1 MYTDTDVLI
10 IGTGFSGLGMSIKLM
25 QAGLTNFT
33 VLEQAD
39 EVGGTWRDNHY
50 PGVACDVPSHLYSY
64 SFEANP
70 RWSRLFAPQ
79 REIFDYLKQCADKYG
94 VRPHIHFNSEVVKAV
109 FDERRGMWDVTTRAG
124 KLYRAR
130 VLVSGSGGLSRPSFP
145 EIPGRDRFKGK
156 TFHTARWDHDYPL
169 AGKRVAVIGTGA
181 SAIQVVPGI
190 VDKVGHLTLFQR
202 TPAWVLPK
210 PNFRMDAKAQER
222 FEKNPWL
229 QRMMRNGIYW
239 LMESRALGFTGMVPG
254 MQDNTEVTARKFL
267 AKQVKDPV
275 LRAKLTPNYRPGC
288 KRMLISNSYY
298 AALQKPN
305 ASVETSGIKEIT
317 ERGII
322 TQDGKLHE
330 LDVIVYAT
338 GFQAAEAVAPFEVR
352 GRDGLDLND
361 AWRDG
366 AEAYKG
372 TTVAGFP
379 NFFLLMGPNTGLGH
393 NSMVFMIESQIQ
405 YVFDSLKQM
414 RASGTDWLDVKP
426 SAQKLYNQKLT
437 ERLSK
442 TVWAT
447 GGCVSWYQTKT
458 GKNTTLWPGFTF
470 EYRLRTR
477 KFDLNNYEL
486 HKLEARPRA
495 RPKAQPE
502 LQAQAPHPAE

>member
-10 IGTGFSGLGMSIKLM
+10 IGTGFSGLGMSIRLM

-33 VLEQAD
+33 VLEQAG

-50 PGVACDVPSHLYSY
+50 PGVACDVPSHLYSF

-79 REIFDYLKQCADKYG
+79 REIFEYLKQCADKYG
-94 VRPHIHFNSEVVKAV
+94 VRPHIHFNSEVVKAT
-109 FDERRGMWDVTTRAG
+109 FDERRGQWEVSTQAG
-124 KLYRAR
+124 KVYRAR
-130 VLVSGSGGLSRPSFP
+130 VLISGSGGLSRPSFP
-145 EIPGRDRFKGK
+145 EIPGRERFAGK

-190 VDKVGHLTLFQR
+190 VDKVGELSLFQR

-210 PNFRMDAKAQER
+210 PDIRMDEKQQKRLAKS
-222 FEKNPWL
+222 PWL
-229 QRMMRNGIYW
+229 QKALRHGIYW
-239 LMESRALGFTGMVPG
+239 LMESRALGFTGMLPR
-254 MQDNTEVTARKFL
+254 MQGNAEVQARKFL
-267 AKQVKDPV
+267 AEQVKDPV
-275 LRAKLTPNYRPGC
+275 LRARLTPNYRAGC

-305 ASVETSGIKEIT
+305 VSLVTTGIREIT

-322 TQDGKLHE
+322 TADGQMHE
-330 LDVIVYAT
+330 VDAIVYAT

-352 GRDGLDLND
+352 GRAGLDLNH

-372 TTVAGFP
+372 TTVSGFP
-379 NFFLLMGPNTGLGH
+379 NMFFLTGPNTGLGH

-405 YVFDSLKQM
+405 YVLDCLKQM
-414 RASGTDWLDVKP
+414 RARGTTWVDVKP
-426 SAQKLYNQKLT
+426 SAQRQYNQRLV
-437 ERLSK
+437 ERMSK

-447 GGCVSWYQTKT
+447 GGCVSWYQNKA

-477 KFDLNNYEL
+477 KFDLENYEL
-486 HKLEARPRA
+486 HKLEPRPRV
-495 RPKAQPE
+495 REKAQPE
-502 LQAQAPHPAE
+502 LQAPHPAE